1 MKRHRPC
8 LGGPMRTYKTQY
20 PIQMALTLAL
30 GFTCLCRSGLCSPV
44 DPASLAAPFL
54 QGIPIAEA
62 AAGPGS
68 NPIERGRGDEG
79 QSPSET
85 QVGLRVHPPVM
96 HVSMVPPGTD
106 FRLRAPIT
114 IENTGSRPVRCRI
127 EPIQPSTIGIRYMRG
142 YTDIPDPSWCRP
154 SVGDLYLEPHEA
166 ISVPVTMTVPSGPC
180 QTNRSWCVAFSIQT
194 VGAASLG
201 AAAYPYAYVET
212 TIEENS
218 PRPPNTATGDRAQS
232 AESGRGAGTES
243 VAGAGGRRYGDG
255 DGGRRPGACL
265 HVTPG
270 YLDAGDVSAGETAS
284 AGSISI
290 LNGYDQE
297 IVVEIKAVV
306 PPELGLARGVLVTP
320 GHIWVEST
328 RMIQPEM
335 LRLSLAAGE
344 TAELEVA
351 VAAPE
356 DPSKYNYRWEGYL
369 ECDGPWGPEALVR
382 VRWRTVSPTRP
393 DSASAGY

>member
-1 MKRHRPC
+1 
-8 LGGPMRTYKTQY
+8 MRADRTQY
-20 PIQMALTLAL
+20 LIQMTLAL
-30 GFTCLCRSGLCSPV
+30 GLGLMCLCRLGLCSPV
-44 DPASLAAPFL
+44 DLASPAAPFPR
-54 QGIPIAEA
+54 GIPVAEA
-62 AAGPGS
+62 AVGPGS

-79 QSPSET
+79 QSSPET

-96 HVSMVPPGTD
+96 HVSRVSPGTD
-106 FRLRAPIT
+106 VQLPAPIT

-127 EPIQPSTIGIRYMRG
+127 EPIQPSTIGIRHMRG

-154 SVGDLYLEPHEA
+154 SVGDLYLKPHET

-180 QTNRSWCVAFSIQT
+180 QANRFWCVAFSIQT

-201 AAAYPYAYVET
+201 VAAYPYAYVET
-212 TIEENS
+212 TAEENR

-232 AESGRGAGTES
+232 AESGRGAGTEG
-243 VAGAGGRRYGDG
+243 VPGQRGQRYADG
-255 DGGRRPGACL
+255 DGGLSPGACL
-265 HVTPG
+265 HVDPG
-270 YLDAGDVSAGETAS
+270 FLDAGDVPAGETAS

-297 IVVEIKAVV
+297 IVVELKAVV
-306 PPELGLARGVLVTP
+306 PPELGVARGVLVTP
-320 GHIWVEST
+320 GHMWIESA
-328 RMIQPEM
+328 RRIQPEKQ
-335 LRLSLAAGE
+335 RLSLAAGE
-344 TAELEVA
+344 RAEVEVF

-369 ECDGPWGPEALVR
+369 ECDDPSGPETLVR

-393 DSASAGY
+393 DSASMGY